1 MKQYLILGLLVLLC
15 LDLFTIAYKAAL
27 LNASLARLLALREEM
42 EVKVNRAVNLLHSPQ
57 EWLAAGNLVQ
67 LFARFIGASLLLA
80 LFAPQ
85 AWSVKSVLVEL
96 GILLLAVV
104 VVFWLEWAV
113 EVAVTHQPETWS
125 MRLAPYVR
133 SLTVIL
139 SPMLVLPLAIGRRKG
154 EAQEPVSTVTEAELK
169 SMVDAGHE
177 GGVLEGDERQMIYS
191 IFELGDT
198 LVREIMLPRIY
209 INALEVSTPLSEAVD
224 ALIKSGHSRMPVYAE
239 SVDNILGLLYAK
251 DLLRV
256 WRQAFEGNQAP
267 AGNQALAGNQVPAGR
282 QGEQIDSLRSLL
294 RPATFVPEAKKVDEL
309 LEEMQTGHVHMAMVV
324 DEYGG
329 IAGLVTLE
337 DIFEEIVGEIQDE
350 YDQSEE
356 APYLQVG
363 EGEYVF
369 QGKVDLRDFNEVMGS
384 QLPTEETET
393 LGGFIYE
400 QVGRVPSS
408 GESLQVGDINLTIEQ
423 VTGRRIR
430 KVRAKRLPAVAQ
442 EERHDGDND
451 DK

>member
-1 MKQYLILGLLVLLC
+1 MNHYLILLGLLVLFC
-15 LDLFTIAYKAAL
+15 LDLFTIGYKAAL

-57 EWLAAGNLVQ
+57 DWLAAGNLVQ
-67 LFARFIGASLLLA
+67 LLTRFLGASLLLA
-80 LFAPQ
+80 LFFPKDMTF
-85 AWSVKSVLVEL
+85 SSMLMML
-96 GILLLAVV
+96 GIMLLAAIA
-104 VVFWLEWAV
+104 VFVLEWAV
-113 EVAVTHQPETWS
+113 EVVVTHHPETWA

-133 SLTVIL
+133 TLTVVL
-139 SPMLVLPLAIGRRKG
+139 SPLLVLPLAIGRRKG

-209 INALEVSTPLSEAVD
+209 INALDVSTPLSEAVD
-224 ALIKSGHSRMPVYAE
+224 ALIKSGHSRMPVYTE

-256 WRQAFEGNQAP
+256 W
-267 AGNQALAGNQVPAGR
+267 R

-369 QGKVDLRDFNEVMGS
+369 QGKVDIRDFNEVMGS

-400 QVGRVPSS
+400 QVGRVPAS
-408 GESLQVGDINLTIEQ
+408 GESLQVGEINLTIEQ

-430 KVRAKRLPAVAQ
+430 KVRAKKQPTQAQ
-442 EERHDGDND
+442 EERQDGDNAD
-451 DK
+451 Q

>member
-1 MKQYLILGLLVLLC
+1 
-15 LDLFTIAYKAAL
+15 
-27 LNASLARLLALREEM
+27 
-42 EVKVNRAVNLLHSPQ
+42 
-57 EWLAAGNLVQ
+57 
-67 LFARFIGASLLLA
+67 
-80 LFAPQ
+80 
-85 AWSVKSVLVEL
+85 
-96 GILLLAVV
+96 
-104 VVFWLEWAV
+104 
-113 EVAVTHQPETWS
+113 
-125 MRLAPYVR
+125 
-133 SLTVIL
+133 
-139 SPMLVLPLAIGRRKG
+139 
-154 EAQEPVSTVTEAELK
+154 
-169 SMVDAGHE
+169 
-177 GGVLEGDERQMIYS
+177 
-191 IFELGDT
+191 
-198 LVREIMLPRIY
+198 
-209 INALEVSTPLSEAVD
+209 
-224 ALIKSGHSRMPVYAE
+224 MPVYTE

-256 WRQAFEGNQAP
+256 WRM
-267 AGNQALAGNQVPAGR
+267 
-282 QGEQIDSLRSLL
+282 GEQIDSLHSLL
-294 RPATFVPEAKKVDEL
+294 RPATFIPEAKKVDEL

-356 APYLQVG
+356 APYVQVG

-400 QVGRVPSS
+400 RVGRVPTS
-408 GESLQVGDINLTIEQ
+408 GESLQVGDISLTIEQ

-430 KVRAKRLPAVAQ
+430 KVRAKKQSAEAQ
-442 EERHDGDND
+442 EVKQDEDNA

>member
-1 MKQYLILGLLVLLC
+1 
-15 LDLFTIAYKAAL
+15 
-27 LNASLARLLALREEM
+27 
-42 EVKVNRAVNLLHSPQ
+42 
-57 EWLAAGNLVQ
+57 
-67 LFARFIGASLLLA
+67 
-80 LFAPQ
+80 
-85 AWSVKSVLVEL
+85 
-96 GILLLAVV
+96 
-104 VVFWLEWAV
+104 
-113 EVAVTHQPETWS
+113 
-125 MRLAPYVR
+125 
-133 SLTVIL
+133 
-139 SPMLVLPLAIGRRKG
+139 LPLALGRRKG
-154 EAQEPVSTVTEAELK
+154 EDAEPLITVTEEELK

-209 INALEVSTPLSEAVD
+209 ITALEVSTPLTTAVD
-224 ALIKSGHSRMPVYAE
+224 ALIKSGHSRVPVYEE

-256 WRQAFEGNQAP
+256 WRKGD
-267 AGNQALAGNQVPAGR
+267 
-282 QGEQIDSLRSLL
+282 QIESLRSLL

-309 LEEMQTGHVHMAMVV
+309 LEEMQAGHVHMAMVV

-356 APYLQVG
+356 APYTQVG
-363 EGEYVF
+363 EGEYIF
-369 QGKVDLRDFNEVMGS
+369 QGRVDLRDFNEVMSS

-400 QVGRVPSS
+400 HIGRVPST
-408 GESLQVGDINLTIEQ
+408 GESLQVGDISLTIEQ

-430 KVRAKRLPAVAQ
+430 KVRAKKQAAETQ
-442 EERHDGDND
+442 EERQNEERTEQ
-451 DK
+451 

>member
-1 MKQYLILGLLVLLC
+1 MTHIIIIGLIILFL
-15 LDLFTIAYKAAL
+15 LDLFVMAYRAAL
-27 LNASLARLLALREEM
+27 QKASLARLLSMRDEM
-42 EVKVNRAVNLLHSPQ
+42 EIRVNRVINLLHTPQ
-57 EWLAAGNLVQ
+57 DWLAASNLVQ
-67 LFARFIGASLLLA
+67 LFTRFTGAGLLLVLFFPQTWTVSTA
-80 LFAPQ
+80 L
-85 AWSVKSVLVEL
+85 VTT
-96 GILLLAVV
+96 GILLLAIAL
-104 VVFWLEWAV
+104 VFWLEWVV
-113 EVAVTHQPETWS
+113 ELMVTHQPETWA
-125 MRLAPYVR
+125 MRLAPYVHT
-133 SLTVIL
+133 LTVIL
-139 SPMLVLPLAIGRRKG
+139 SPLLVLPLALGRRNG
-154 EAQEPVSTVTEAELK
+154 EDEESVITVTEEELK

-209 INALEVSTPLSEAVD
+209 ITALEVSTPLSTAVD
-224 ALIKSGHSRMPVYAE
+224 ALIKSGHSRVPVYDE

-251 DLLRV
+251 DLLRI
-256 WRQAFEGNQAP
+256 WRK
-267 AGNQALAGNQVPAGR
+267 
-282 QGEQIDSLRSLL
+282 GEQTVSLRSLL

-309 LEEMQTGHVHMAMVV
+309 LEEMQAGRVHLAMVV

-356 APYLQVG
+356 APYTQVG
-363 EGEYVF
+363 EGEYIF
-369 QGKVDLRDFNEVMGS
+369 QGRVDLRDFNEVMES

-400 QVGRVPSS
+400 HIGRVPST
-408 GESLQVGDINLTIEQ
+408 GESLQVGDISLTIEQ

-430 KVRAKRLPAVAQ
+430 KVRAKKESVETP
-442 EERHDGDND
+442 EERRDEERTEQ
-451 DK
+451 

>member
-1 MKQYLILGLLVLLC
+1 
-15 LDLFTIAYKAAL
+15 
-27 LNASLARLLALREEM
+27 
-42 EVKVNRAVNLLHSPQ
+42 
-57 EWLAAGNLVQ
+57 
-67 LFARFIGASLLLA
+67 
-80 LFAPQ
+80 
-85 AWSVKSVLVEL
+85 
-96 GILLLAVV
+96 
-104 VVFWLEWAV
+104 
-113 EVAVTHQPETWS
+113 
-125 MRLAPYVR
+125 
-133 SLTVIL
+133 
-139 SPMLVLPLAIGRRKG
+139 
-154 EAQEPVSTVTEAELK
+154 
-169 SMVDAGHE
+169 MVDAGHE

-209 INALEVSTPLSEAVD
+209 INALDISTPLQEAVD
-224 ALIKSGHSRMPVYAE
+224 VLIMSGHSRMPVYQE

-251 DLLRV
+251 DLLKV
-256 WRQAFEGNQAP
+256 WRKGD
-267 AGNQALAGNQVPAGR
+267 
-282 QGEQIDSLRSLL
+282 QIESLRSLL

-309 LEEMQTGHVHMAMVV
+309 LEEMQAGHVHMAMVV

-356 APYLQVG
+356 APYIQVG

-369 QGKVDLRDFNEVMGS
+369 QGRVDLKDFNEVLGS

-400 QVGRVPSS
+400 QVGRVPTS
-408 GESLQVGDINLTIEQ
+408 GETLQVGDINLTIEQ

-430 KVRAKRLPAVAQ
+430 KVRAKKQPVIAQ
-442 EERHDGDND
+442 EEKQDEDNTD
-451 DK
+451 E

>member
-1 MKQYLILGLLVLLC
+1 VTHFIIIGLIFLLL
-15 LDLFTIAYKAAL
+15 LDLFVIAYRAAL
-27 LNASLARLLALREEM
+27 LKANLVRLLSMREELGD
-42 EVKVNRAVNLLHSPQ
+42 KVNRVISLLHTQ
-57 EWLAAGNLVQ
+57 QDWLAASNLVQ
-67 LFARFIGASLLLA
+67 LFTRFTGAGLLLA
-80 LFAPQ
+80 LVFPQ
-85 AWSVKSVLVEL
+85 SWTLSTVLVTV
-96 GILLLAVV
+96 GILFLAIA
-104 VVFWLEWAV
+104 VVFWLEWLV
-113 EVAVTHQPETWS
+113 ELVVTHQPETWA
-125 MRLAPYVR
+125 MRLAPYVH
-133 SLTVIL
+133 SMTVIL
-139 SPMLVLPLAIGRRKG
+139 SPLLLLPLALGRRKG
-154 EAQEPVSTVTEAELK
+154 EEAEPLITVTEEELK

-209 INALEVSTPLSEAVD
+209 ITALEISTSLTTAVD
-224 ALIKSGHSRMPVYAE
+224 ALIKSGHSRVPVYEE

-256 WRQAFEGNQAP
+256 WRKGD
-267 AGNQALAGNQVPAGR
+267 
-282 QGEQIDSLRSLL
+282 QIESLRSLL

-309 LEEMQTGHVHMAMVV
+309 LEEMQAGHVHMAMVV

-356 APYLQVG
+356 APYTQVG
-363 EGEYVF
+363 EGEYIF
-369 QGKVDLRDFNEVMGS
+369 QGRVDLRDFNEVMSS

-400 QVGRVPSS
+400 HIGRVPST
-408 GESLQVGDINLTIEQ
+408 GESLQVGDISLTIEQ

-430 KVRAKRLPAVAQ
+430 KVRAKKQAAETQ
-442 EERHDGDND
+442 EERQNEERTEQ
-451 DK
+451 

>member
-1 MKQYLILGLLVLLC
+1 VNPYLILLGLLILFC
-15 LDLFTIAYKAAL
+15 LDLFTIAFRSAL

-42 EVKVNRAVNLLHSPQ
+42 EVKVNRTVSLLHAPQ
-57 EWLAAGNLVQ
+57 EWLAESNLLQ
-67 LFARFIGASLLLA
+67 LLTRFLGASLLLA
-80 LFAPQ
+80 LFVPQ
-85 AWSVKSVLVEL
+85 VWTVSSALVEL
-96 GILLLAVV
+96 GILLLAAVI
-104 VVFWLEWAV
+104 VFWLEWAV
-113 EVAVTHQPETWS
+113 EVMVTHQPEAWA

-133 SLTVIL
+133 TIAVIL
-139 SPMLVLPLAIGRRKG
+139 SPLLLLPLAFGRRKG
-154 EAQEPVSTVTEAELK
+154 EAQEPISTVTEEELK

-209 INALEVSTPLSEAVD
+209 INALDISTPLQEAVD
-224 ALIKSGHSRMPVYAE
+224 VLIQSGHSRMPVYQE

-251 DLLRV
+251 DLLKV
-256 WRQAFEGNQAP
+256 WRKGD
-267 AGNQALAGNQVPAGR
+267 
-282 QGEQIDSLRSLL
+282 QIESLRSLL
-294 RPATFVPEAKKVDEL
+294 RPATFVPEAKKVDDL
-309 LEEMQTGHVHMAMVV
+309 LEEMQEGHVHMAMVV

-356 APYLQVG
+356 APYIQVG

-369 QGKVDLRDFNEVMGS
+369 LGRVDLKDFNEVMGS
-384 QLPTEETET
+384 QLPTEETES

-400 QVGRVPSS
+400 QVGRVPTS

-430 KVRAKRLPAVAQ
+430 KVRAKKYPVEAQ
-442 EERHDGDND
+442 EEKQDEDNTGG
-451 DK
+451 

>member
-1 MKQYLILGLLVLLC
+1 
-15 LDLFTIAYKAAL
+15 LDLFTIAFRAAL
-27 LNASLARLLALREEM
+27 QNASLARLLSLKEEM
-42 EVKVNRAVNLLHSPQ
+42 EAKVSPVVNLLQAPQ
-57 EWLAAGNLVQ
+57 DWQAASNLTQ
-67 LFARFIGASLLLA
+67 LFTRFLAASLLLA
-80 LFAPQ
+80 LFAPLVLGAPQ
-85 AWSVKSVLVEL
+85 AWTTTPVLMEL

-113 EVAVTHQPETWS
+113 EVAVTRHPEAWS
-125 MRLAPYVR
+125 MRLAPYMR
-133 SLTVIL
+133 SLMVML
-139 SPMLVLPLAIGRRKG
+139 SPFLVLPLAIGRRKG
-154 EAQEPVSTVTEAELK
+154 EEQGPMSTVTEEELK

-209 INALEVSTPLSEAVD
+209 INALEVTTPLPEAVD
-224 ALIKSGHSRMPVYAE
+224 TLIRLGHSRVPVYEE

-256 WRQAFEGNQAP
+256 WRQGD
-267 AGNQALAGNQVPAGR
+267 
-282 QGEQIDSLRSLL
+282 QIDSLRSLL
-294 RPATFVPEAKKVDEL
+294 RPATFIPEAKKVDEL
-309 LEEMQTGHVHMAMVV
+309 LEEMQKGHVHMAMVV

-356 APYLQVG
+356 APYVQVG
-363 EGEYVF
+363 DGEYIF
-369 QGKVDLRDFNEVMGS
+369 QGRVDIKNFNEVMGS

-400 QVGRVPSS
+400 QVGRVPLS
-408 GESLQVGDINLTIEQ
+408 GESLQVGDISLTFEQ
-423 VTGRRIR
+423 VIGRRIR
-430 KVRAKRLPAVAQ
+430 KVRAKKQPAIDQ
-442 EERHDGDND
+442 EVRQDED
-451 DK
+451 DADK

>member
-1 MKQYLILGLLVLLC
+1 VTHFIIIGLIVLLL
-15 LDLFTIAYKAAL
+15 LDLFVIAYRAAL
-27 LNASLARLLALREEM
+27 LKANLVRLLSMREEQGD
-42 EVKVNRAVNLLHSPQ
+42 KVNRVISLLHTQ
-57 EWLAAGNLVQ
+57 QDWLAASNLVQ
-67 LFARFIGASLLLA
+67 LFTRFTGAGLLLA
-80 LFAPQ
+80 LVFPQ
-85 AWSVKSVLVEL
+85 SWTLSTVLVTV
-96 GILLLAVV
+96 GILFLAIA
-104 VVFWLEWAV
+104 VVFWLEWMV
-113 EVAVTHQPETWS
+113 ELGVTHQPETWA
-125 MRLAPYVR
+125 MRLAPYVHTM
-133 SLTVIL
+133 TVIL
-139 SPMLVLPLAIGRRKG
+139 SPLLLLPLALGRRKG
-154 EAQEPVSTVTEAELK
+154 EAAEPLITVTEEELK

-209 INALEVSTPLSEAVD
+209 ITALEISTPLTTAVD
-224 ALIKSGHSRMPVYAE
+224 ALIKSGHSRVPVYEE

-256 WRQAFEGNQAP
+256 WRKGD
-267 AGNQALAGNQVPAGR
+267 
-282 QGEQIDSLRSLL
+282 QIESLSSLL

-309 LEEMQTGHVHMAMVV
+309 LEEMQAGHVHMAMVV

-356 APYLQVG
+356 APYTQVG
-363 EGEYVF
+363 EGEYIF
-369 QGKVDLRDFNEVMGS
+369 QGRVDLRDFNEVMSS

-400 QVGRVPSS
+400 HIGRVPST
-408 GESLQVGDINLTIEQ
+408 GESLQVGDISLTIEQ

-430 KVRAKRLPAVAQ
+430 KVRAKKQAAETQ
-442 EERHDGDND
+442 EERQNEERTEQ
-451 DK
+451 

>member
-1 MKQYLILGLLVLLC
+1 MTHFIIIGLIVLLL
-15 LDLFTIAYKAAL
+15 LDLFVIAYRAAL
-27 LNASLARLLALREEM
+27 LKANLVRLLSMREEQGD
-42 EVKVNRAVNLLHSPQ
+42 KVNRVISLLHTQ
-57 EWLAAGNLVQ
+57 QDWLAASNLVQ
-67 LFARFIGASLLLA
+67 LFTRFTGAGLLLA
-80 LFAPQ
+80 LVFPQ
-85 AWSVKSVLVEL
+85 SWTLSTVLVTV
-96 GILLLAVV
+96 GILFLAIA
-104 VVFWLEWAV
+104 VVFWLEWMV
-113 EVAVTHQPETWS
+113 ELGVTHQPETWA
-125 MRLAPYVR
+125 MRLAPYVHTM
-133 SLTVIL
+133 TVIL
-139 SPMLVLPLAIGRRKG
+139 SPLLLLPLALGRRKG
-154 EAQEPVSTVTEAELK
+154 EAAEPLITVTEEELK

-209 INALEVSTPLSEAVD
+209 ITALEISTPLTTAVD
-224 ALIKSGHSRMPVYAE
+224 ALIKSGHSRVPVYEE

-256 WRQAFEGNQAP
+256 WRKGD
-267 AGNQALAGNQVPAGR
+267 
-282 QGEQIDSLRSLL
+282 QIESLSSLL

-309 LEEMQTGHVHMAMVV
+309 LEEMQAGHVHMAMVV

-356 APYLQVG
+356 APYTQVG
-363 EGEYVF
+363 EGEYIF
-369 QGKVDLRDFNEVMGS
+369 QGRVDLRDFNEVMSS

-400 QVGRVPSS
+400 HIGRVPST
-408 GESLQVGDINLTIEQ
+408 GESLQVGDISLTIEQ

-430 KVRAKRLPAVAQ
+430 KVRAKKQAAETQ
-442 EERHDGDND
+442 EERQNEERTEQ
-451 DK
+451 

>member
-1 MKQYLILGLLVLLC
+1 VNHYLILLGLLILLC
-15 LDLFTIAYKAAL
+15 LDLFTIAFRSAL

-42 EVKVNRAVNLLHSPQ
+42 ETKVNRAVSLLHAPQ
-57 EWLAAGNLVQ
+57 EWLAASNLLQ
-67 LFARFIGASLLLA
+67 LLTRFLGASLLLA
-80 LFAPQ
+80 LFFPKDLAFP
-85 AWSVKSVLVEL
+85 SMLMML
-96 GILLLAVV
+96 GILILAAV

-113 EVAVTHQPETWS
+113 ELVVTHHPETWA

-133 SLTVIL
+133 SLTVLL
-139 SPMLVLPLAIGRRKG
+139 SPILVLPLAFGRRKG
-154 EAQEPVSTVTEAELK
+154 ETQEPVSTVTEEELK

-209 INALEVSTPLSEAVD
+209 ITALDVSTPLQEAVD
-224 ALIKSGHSRMPVYAE
+224 ALIKLGHSRMPVYQE

-251 DLLRV
+251 DLLKV
-256 WRQAFEGNQAP
+256 WRKGD
-267 AGNQALAGNQVPAGR
+267 
-282 QGEQIDSLRSLL
+282 QIASLRSLL

-309 LEEMQTGHVHMAMVV
+309 LEEMQEGHVHMAMVV

-356 APYLQVG
+356 APYTQVG
-363 EGEYVF
+363 EGEYIF

-400 QVGRVPSS
+400 QIGRVPTNK
-408 GESLQVGDINLTIEQ
+408 ETLQVGDINLTIEQ

-430 KVRAKRLPAVAQ
+430 KVRAKKQPVPTR
-442 EERHDGDND
+442 EEKQDEDNTNQ
-451 DK
+451 

>member
-1 MKQYLILGLLVLLC
+1 VTHIIIIGLIILFL
-15 LDLFTIAYKAAL
+15 LDLFVMAYRAAL
-27 LNASLARLLALREEM
+27 QKASLARLLSMRDEM
-42 EVKVNRAVNLLHSPQ
+42 EIKVNRVINLLHTPQ
-57 EWLAAGNLVQ
+57 DWLAASNLVQ
-67 LFARFIGASLLLA
+67 LFTRFTGAGLLLVLFFPQTWTVSTA
-80 LFAPQ
+80 L
-85 AWSVKSVLVEL
+85 VTT
-96 GILLLAVV
+96 GILLLAIAL
-104 VVFWLEWAV
+104 VFWLEWVV
-113 EVAVTHQPETWS
+113 ELMVTHQPETWA
-125 MRLAPYVR
+125 MRLAPYVHT
-133 SLTVIL
+133 LTVIL
-139 SPMLVLPLAIGRRKG
+139 SPLLVLPLALGRRNG
-154 EAQEPVSTVTEAELK
+154 EDEESVITVTEEELK

-209 INALEVSTPLSEAVD
+209 ITALEVSTPLSTAVD
-224 ALIKSGHSRMPVYAE
+224 ALIKSGHSRVPVYDE

-251 DLLRV
+251 DLLRI
-256 WRQAFEGNQAP
+256 WRK
-267 AGNQALAGNQVPAGR
+267 
-282 QGEQIDSLRSLL
+282 GEQTVSLRSLL

-309 LEEMQTGHVHMAMVV
+309 LEEMQAGRVHLAMVV

-356 APYLQVG
+356 APYTQVG
-363 EGEYVF
+363 EGEYIF
-369 QGKVDLRDFNEVMGS
+369 QGRVDLRDFTEVMES

-400 QVGRVPSS
+400 HIGRVPST
-408 GESLQVGDINLTIEQ
+408 GESLQVGDISLTIEQ

-430 KVRAKRLPAVAQ
+430 KVRAKKESVETP
-442 EERHDGDND
+442 EERRDEERTEQ
-451 DK
+451 

>member
-1 MKQYLILGLLVLLC
+1 VNPYLILLGLLILLC
-15 LDLFTIAYKAAL
+15 LDLFTIAFRSAL

-42 EVKVNRAVNLLHSPQ
+42 EAKVNRAVSLLHAPQ
-57 EWLAAGNLVQ
+57 EWLAASNLLQ
-67 LFARFIGASLLLA
+67 LLARFLSASLLLA
-80 LFAPQ
+80 LFFPKDLTLT
-85 AWSVKSVLVEL
+85 SMLMML
-96 GILLLAVV
+96 GILLLAAV
-104 VVFWLEWAV
+104 VVFWVEWAV
-113 EVAVTHQPETWS
+113 EVAVTHHPETWA

-133 SLTVIL
+133 SLTVVL
-139 SPMLVLPLAIGRRKG
+139 SPLLVLPLAFGRRKG
-154 EAQEPVSTVTEAELK
+154 EAQEPVSTVTEEELK

-209 INALEVSTPLSEAVD
+209 INALDASTPLQEAVD
-224 ALIKSGHSRMPVYAE
+224 ALIKSGHSRVPVYEE

-251 DLLRV
+251 DLLKV
-256 WRQAFEGNQAP
+256 WRKGDQ
-267 AGNQALAGNQVPAGR
+267 LA
-282 QGEQIDSLRSLL
+282 SLRSLL
-294 RPATFVPEAKKVDEL
+294 RPATFIPEAKKVDEL

-356 APYLQVG
+356 APYIQMG

-400 QVGRVPSS
+400 QVGRVPTNK
-408 GESLQVGDINLTIEQ
+408 ETLQVGDIHLTIEQ

-430 KVRAKRLPAVAQ
+430 KVRAKKQPAIAQ
-442 EERHDGDND
+442 EEKQNEDNTD
-451 DK
+451 Q

>member
-1 MKQYLILGLLVLLC
+1 MKNYLLVLGIIVLFG
-15 LDLFTIAYKAAL
+15 LDIFAVAFRSAL
-27 LNASLARLLALREEM
+27 LNASLARLLAMKEEM
-42 EVKVNRAVNLLHSPQ
+42 EAKVTRVVDLLHAPQ
-57 EWLAAGNLVQ
+57 EWLAAGDLLQ
-67 LFARFIGASLLLA
+67 LFARLLGAGLILA
-80 LFAPQ
+80 LFLPAD
-85 AWSVKSVLVEL
+85 WTVSSVLVEV
-96 GILLLAVV
+96 GILLLAVALI
-104 VVFWLEWAV
+104 FWLEWIL
-113 EVAVTHQPETWS
+113 EVAVTRHPETWS

-133 SLTVIL
+133 SLAVVL
-139 SPMLVLPLAIGRRKG
+139 SPLLVLPLAIARRRG
-154 EAQEPVSTVTEAELK
+154 EAQEPVSTVTEEELK
-169 SMVDAGHE
+169 SMVDEGHK

-209 INALEVSTPLSEAVD
+209 INALEASTPLPEAVD
-224 ALIKSGHSRMPVYAE
+224 MLIKFGHSRLPVYEE
-239 SVDNILGLLYAK
+239 SIDKILGLLYAK
-251 DLLRV
+251 DLLKV
-256 WRQAFEGNQAP
+256 WRQGD
-267 AGNQALAGNQVPAGR
+267 
-282 QGEQIDSLRSLL
+282 QIDSLKSLL

-309 LEEMQTGHVHMAMVV
+309 LEEMQAGHVHMAMVV

-356 APYLQVG
+356 APYQQLG
-363 EGEYVF
+363 ESEYVF

-384 QLPTEETET
+384 QLPTEESET

-408 GESLQVGDINLTIEQ
+408 GESLQVGDISLTIEQ

-430 KVRAKRLPAVAQ
+430 KVRAKKVPQVTQ
-442 EERHDGDND
+442 EEQADGDNSD
-451 DK
+451 G

>member
-1 MKQYLILGLLVLLC
+1 MNPYIFLGLMVLLG
-15 LDLFTIAYKAAL
+15 LDLFTIAFRSAL
-27 LNASLARLLALREEM
+27 LNASLARLLALKEEM
-42 EVKVNRAVNLLHSPQ
+42 ELKVNRTVSLLQAPQ
-57 EWLAAGNLVQ
+57 DWLAASNLLQ
-67 LFARFIGASLLLA
+67 LLARFLGASLLLA

-85 AWSVKSVLVEL
+85 EWTVTNVLIAL
-96 GILLLAVV
+96 GILLFAVL
-104 VVFWLEWAV
+104 VVFWLEWLLETAV
-113 EVAVTHQPETWS
+113 MRHPETWA

-133 SLTVIL
+133 TTTLIL
-139 SPMLVLPLAIGRRKG
+139 SPFLVLPLAIGRHRG
-154 EAQEPVSTVTEAELK
+154 EPQEPVSTVTEAELK

-209 INALEVSTPLSEAVD
+209 INALEASTPLAD
-224 ALIKSGHSRMPVYAE
+224 AMDELIKFGHSRVPVYEE

-256 WRQAFEGNQAP
+256 WKQTLTGNPSAK
-267 AGNQALAGNQVPAGR
+267 V
-282 QGEQIDSLRSLL
+282 DSLRSLL

-309 LEEMQTGHVHMAMVV
+309 LEEMQSGHVHMAMVV

-356 APYLQVG
+356 APYVKVG
-363 EGEYVF
+363 DDEYVF
-369 QGKVDLRDFNEVMGS
+369 QGRVDLKDFNELMGS

-393 LGGFIYE
+393 LGGFIYD
-400 QVGRVPSS
+400 QVGRVPVS
-408 GESLQVGDINLTIEQ
+408 GEKLRVDNMDLTIEQ
-423 VTGRRIR
+423 VTGKRIR
-430 KVRAKRLPAVAQ
+430 KVRAKKLPPEIA
-442 EERHDGDND
+442 EEVTPNGSRADE
-451 DK
+451 

>member
-1 MKQYLILGLLVLLC
+1 VRNILFFLAFLILLSV
-15 LDLFTIAYKAAL
+15 DLYTVAYKAAL
-27 LNASLARLLALREEM
+27 VNASLARLLALKEEM
-42 EVKVNRAVNLLHSPQ
+42 ELKVNRTISLLHAPQ
-57 EWLAAGNLVQ
+57 GWQAAGNLTL
-67 LFARFIGASLLLA
+67 LFARFMGAGLLLV
-80 LFAPQ
+80 LFYPAS
-85 AWSVKSVLVEL
+85 WTVSSVLVEV
-96 GILLLAVV
+96 GILLLAVT
-104 VVFWLEWAV
+104 VVFWFEWILELV
-113 EVAVTHQPETWS
+113 VSRQPEVWA
-125 MRLAPYVR
+125 MRLAPSVR
-133 SLTVIL
+133 TLTVVL
-139 SPMLVLPLAIGRRKG
+139 SPLLAVPLAVSRRRG
-154 EAQEPVSTVTEAELK
+154 NANEALGTVTEAELK

-209 INALEVSTPLSEAVD
+209 INALEVSTPLSEAVE
-224 ALIKSGHSRMPVYAE
+224 ALIKFGHSRLPVYEE

-251 DLLRV
+251 DLLKV
-256 WRQAFEGNQAP
+256 WQK
-267 AGNQALAGNQVPAGR
+267 
-282 QGEQIDSLRSLL
+282 GEPVDSLKRLL

-309 LEEMQTGHVHMAMVV
+309 LEEMLAGHVHMAMVV

-356 APYLQVG
+356 APYVRVG

-369 QGKVDLRDFNEVMGS
+369 LGRVDLRDFNEVMGS

-400 QVGRVPSS
+400 QVGRVPAS
-408 GESLQVGDINLTIEQ
+408 GEQLEVGDICLTIEQ
-423 VTGRRIR
+423 VSGRRIR
-430 KVRAKRLPAVAQ
+430 KVRAKKMAQPPKEELPHGNQ
-442 EERHDGDND
+442 TDQ
-451 DK
+451 

>member
-1 MKQYLILGLLVLLC
+1 VNPYLIVLGLLVLFC
-15 LDLFTIAYKAAL
+15 LDLFTIAYRAAL

-42 EVKVNRAVNLLHSPQ
+42 EEEVNQAVSLLHTPQ
-57 EWLAAGNLVQ
+57 EWLAASNLV
-67 LFARFIGASLLLA
+67 LLLTRLLGASLLLA
-80 LFAPQ
+80 LFFP
-85 AWSVKSVLVEL
+85 SDLTFPSMLMML
-96 GILLLAVV
+96 GVLLLAAL

-113 EVAVTHQPETWS
+113 ETAITRHPETWA
-125 MRLAPYVR
+125 MRLAPSVR
-133 SLTVIL
+133 FATVVL
-139 SPMLVLPLAIGRRKG
+139 SPLLLLPLALSRKKG
-154 EAQEPVSTVTEAELK
+154 EAQEPVATVTEEELK
-169 SMVDAGHE
+169 SMVDAGQE

-209 INALEVSTPLSEAVD
+209 INALDVFTPLQEAVD
-224 ALIKSGHSRMPVYAE
+224 ELIKSGHSRMPVYE
-239 SVDNILGLLYAK
+239 ETVDNVLGLLYAK
-251 DLLRV
+251 DLLKI
-256 WRQAFEGNQAP
+256 WRKGDKIE
-267 AGNQALAGNQVPAGR
+267 
-282 QGEQIDSLRSLL
+282 SLRSLL

-309 LEEMQTGHVHMAMVV
+309 LEEMQSGHVHMAMVV

-356 APYLQVG
+356 APYVQTG
-363 EGEYVF
+363 DGEYVF
-369 QGKVDLRDFNEVMGS
+369 QGRVDLKDFNEVMVS

-400 QVGRVPSS
+400 QVGRVPTS
-408 GESLQVGDINLTIEQ
+408 GETLQVGDIHLTIEQ

-430 KVRAKRLPAVAQ
+430 KVRAKKVPEAAQ
-442 EERHDGDND
+442 EEEQDGDKTD
-451 DK
+451 G

>member
-1 MKQYLILGLLVLLC
+1 LVLFS
-15 LDLFTIAYKAAL
+15 LDLFTIAFRAAL

-42 EVKVNRAVNLLHSPQ
+42 EVKVNRGVSLLHSPQ
-57 EWLAAGNLVQ
+57 EWLAASNLLQ
-67 LFARFIGASLLLA
+67 LLTRFLGASLLLA

-85 AWSVKSVLVEL
+85 AWTVPSVMVEM
-96 GILLLAVV
+96 GILLLAAV

-113 EVAVTHQPETWS
+113 EVVVTRHPEVWS

-133 SLTVIL
+133 SLTVVL
-139 SPMLVLPLAIGRRKG
+139 TPLLLLPLAFGRRKG
-154 EAQEPVSTVTEAELK
+154 EAQEPVSTVTEEELK

-224 ALIKSGHSRMPVYAE
+224 VLIKSGHSRMPVYTE

-256 WRQAFEGNQAP
+256 WRM
-267 AGNQALAGNQVPAGR
+267 
-282 QGEQIDSLRSLL
+282 GEQIDSLHSLL
-294 RPATFVPEAKKVDEL
+294 RPATFIPEAKKVDEL

-356 APYLQVG
+356 APYVQVG

-400 QVGRVPSS
+400 RVGRVPTS
-408 GESLQVGDINLTIEQ
+408 GESLQVGDISLTIEQ

-430 KVRAKRLPAVAQ
+430 KVRAKKQSAEAQ
-442 EERHDGDND
+442 EVKQDEDNA

>member
-1 MKQYLILGLLVLLC
+1 VNHYLILGLLVLLC

-42 EVKVNRAVNLLHSPQ
+42 ETKVNRAVNLLNSPQ

-67 LFARFIGASLLLA
+67 LFTRFLGASLLLA

-85 AWSVKSVLVEL
+85 AWSVKSALVEL

-139 SPMLVLPLAIGRRKG
+139 SPLLVLPLAIGRRKG

-256 WRQAFEGNQAP
+256 WRQ
-267 AGNQALAGNQVPAGR
+267 
-282 QGEQIDSLRSLL
+282 GEQIDSLRSLL

-356 APYLQVG
+356 APYMQVG

-369 QGKVDLRDFNEVMGS
+369 QGKVDLRDFNEVMSS

-408 GESLQVGDINLTIEQ
+408 GESLQVGDISLTIEQ

-430 KVRAKRLPAVAQ
+430 KVRAKRLAKDAQ
-442 EERHDGDND
+442 ETRQDGDKANE
-451 DK
+451 